1 MASLFTQT
9 RDHIAAALRE
19 KHDAGVVKLRDHPE
33 NVASVLLGL
42 GDGFTMQL
50 ISDPDWDSDAA
61 FELGI
66 RTARFLLGADD

>member
-1 MASLFTQT
+1 
-9 RDHIAAALRE
+9 
-19 KHDAGVVKLRDHPE
+19 VVKLRDRPE

-61 FELGI
+61 FELGAK
-66 RTARFLLGADD
+66 TARFLLGGD